1 MEIKVQLNRKNCL
14 IWGGIIFLILIP
26 LWIFFP
32 IIFSKVTYYILGN
45 PKEYGDHLGA
55 VGDIYGS
62 LNTFFSSIAFLAV
75 AFTTWLQVNALK
87 ETREANKRQ
96 LNLAEKNHEE
106 QIKESR
112 NAIFSTKFYALLNY
126 KTDMLEQFKVI
137 KDSKEYRG
145 NEIFG
150 LYYKH
155 FEVLLEHYW
164 VDLDSIDK
172 DIILKELKKFDLL
185 VNSGKEFTGWF
196 SYFLIHTQI
205 SELIYNSKIDDEDK
219 KFYRSVLSNS
229 MSMEEQITLFWIA
242 PVTPRVMTKL
252 ENTKI
257 FSLFFNRKFIPYA
270 KKFYNKSYFGIKSW
284 GKVFEDTQP

>member
-14 IWGGIIFLILIP
+14 IWGGVIFLILIP

-32 IIFSKVTYYILGN
+32 ILFSKVTYYILGN

-87 ETREANKRQ
+87 EAREANKRQ
-96 LNLAEKNHEE
+96 LDLAEKNHVE
-106 QIKESR
+106 QMKESR

-126 KTDMLEQFKVI
+126 KADKLEQCKVI
-137 KDSKEYRG
+137 KDLKEYRG
-145 NEIFG
+145 SEIFE
-150 LYYKH
+150 LYHQH
-155 FEVLLEHYW
+155 FEILVDHYW
-164 VDLDSIDK
+164 VDLESIDK
-172 DIILKELKKFDLL
+172 DEIYRELKNFDRS
-185 VNSGKEFTGWF
+185 VNSGREFAGWF

-205 SELIYNSKIDDEDK
+205 LDLIKNSDIDIKDK
-219 KFYRSVLSNS
+219 KFYRSLLSNS
-229 MSMEEQITLFWIA
+229 MSMAEQITLFWIA
-242 PVTPRVMTKL
+242 PVTPQVITKL

-257 FSLFFNRKFIPYA
+257 FNLFYNHKYIYYG
-270 KKFYNKSYFGIKSW
+270 KKFYNNSYFNSSYW
-284 GKVFEDTQP
+284 DNAFEDTQP